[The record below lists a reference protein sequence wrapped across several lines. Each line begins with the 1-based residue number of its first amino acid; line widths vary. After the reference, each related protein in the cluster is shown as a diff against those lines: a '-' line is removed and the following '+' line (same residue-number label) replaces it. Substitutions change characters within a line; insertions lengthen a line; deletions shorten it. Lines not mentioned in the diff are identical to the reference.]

1 MKHYK
6 KFKVWGDIL
15 MLLAIFTGVAATFTI
30 ININEQKTWLCS
42 GDLPNIQLSDIGAI
56 LFWTV
61 MSLGYL
67 YYSLKC
73 RKKYLKALNDDYMI

>member
-1 MKHYK
+1 MKHYQ

-15 MLLAIFTGVAATFTI
+15 MLFAIFTGIAAVGTL

-42 GDLPNIQLSDIGAI
+42 GTKPRVQLSDIGAI

-67 YYSLKC
+67 YWSLNC
-73 RKKYLKALNDDYMI
+73 KKKHRNIN